1 MSVWSF
7 FAGPTL
13 SKQNIRNSLDVYVKV
28 NESQHKQCGQ
38 TQHFSTG
45 QKKKKTQNS
54 HQEKSIEGKYC
65 EKINIDTINS
75 KNIFDRSTEHKQ
87 CNIP

>member
-13 SKQNIRNSLDVYVKV
+13 SKQNIRNSLDEYVKV

-45 QKKKKTQNS
+45 QKKKK
-54 HQEKSIEGKYC
+54 KYS
-65 EKINIDTINS
+65 ENINIDTIN
-75 KNIFDRSTEHKQ
+75 
-87 CNIP
+87 

>member
-1 MSVWSF
+1 MSKLMNHSISNVDKPNTF
-7 FAGPTL
+7 RPGKKKKKNT
-13 SKQNIRNSLDVYVKV
+13 
-28 NESQHKQCGQ
+28 
-38 TQHFSTG
+38 
-45 QKKKKTQNS
+45 QKKKKLTQSIEKSFS

-87 CNIP
+87 CNTP

>member
-1 MSVWSF
+1 MWTN
-7 FAGPTL
+7 PTL
-13 SKQNIRNSLDVYVKV
+13 FDRAKKKKKN
-28 NESQHKQCGQ
+28 
-38 TQHFSTG
+38 T
-45 QKKKKTQNS
+45 QKKKKLNKSIEKSFS

>member
-1 MSVWSF
+1 MSKLMNHSISNVDKPNTF
-7 FAGPTL
+7 RPG
-13 SKQNIRNSLDVYVKV
+13 K
-28 NESQHKQCGQ
+28 
-38 TQHFSTG
+38 
-45 QKKKKTQNS
+45 KKKKTQNS

>member
-45 QKKKKTQNS
+45 QKKKKKKNTQ
-54 HQEKSIEGKYC
+54 
-65 EKINIDTINS
+65 KI
-75 KNIFDRSTEHKQ
+75 
-87 CNIP
+87 